1 MKAVKHECYD
11 EESNGW
17 PWIIEARARDA
28 EAIEGMT
35 IEEQLVY
42 YRRMAAIA
50 RAEREQQGAI
60 DAMRDEMD
68 VKEEPLETL
77 YNTAV
82 LISA

>member
-1 MKAVKHECYD
+1 MKATEHECYD

-28 EAIEGMT
+28 KAIEGMT

-50 RAEREQQGAI
+50 RTERE
-60 DAMRDEMD
+60 
-68 VKEEPLETL
+68 
-77 YNTAV
+77 
-82 LISA
+82 